1 MEKIVVD
8 ISKNNLL
15 GMLSEYYSN
24 LNGKQIK
31 IRSKVSNED
40 VYGYTVTKYYFYYE
54 EYIKIYNQDVK
65 QTYYLSEEEIKEAL
79 KEIINREG
87 YSISS
92 IIFSREKRQH
102 ESYLYEWT
110 EDELTNVE
118 VTLVQKEKTLKLE
131 R

>member
-40 VYGYTVTKYYFYYE
+40 SYGYTVTKYYFYYE
-54 EYIKIYNQDVK
+54 EYTKIYNQEVK
-65 QTYYLSEEEIKEAL
+65 QTYYLSEDEIKEAL

-87 YSISS
+87 YSIST
-92 IIFSREKRQH
+92 IIFSSEKRQH
-102 ESYLYEWT
+102 ESYLYEWD